1 MEENQRWASQTCW
14 SPPCGSILP
23 EGRENAL
30 LGTWAGNA
38 PLASSNKSISNLHL
52 PEPSDPHL
60 NILPTQLWHLYLI
73 YSRLG
78 FLKLRTSDILGQT
91 ILFCGELFCTMQNV
105 EQHPWSLIKRSQ
117 KQPLVVTTKNT
128 PRHCQI
134 PPGEANGPSVENQ
147 RYDSHIQ
154 GSRSLPSSTSGPAC
168 PCKATKP
175 WIRRESSQESL
186 PLGFTVHRYPTFG
199 LTPSRFIP
207 VCPSSSCWSTR
218 ARSYSSS
225 STTAIT
231 PAAGA
236 VLPHL
241 GSAEIWGQWW
251 AMLTRRS
258 TTLQSIHLQGRL
270 CIVSGKERFFSAMER
285 ETSAGPEDLGNLGVQ
300 SSAPPPKISILRLT
314 VPLLP
319 HHGPDF
325 SRSSLSRPCTQ
336 LPLQFSHNYDE
347 ILGLIFNTVCPPAAG
362 NAAMEFYLSQCVP
375 SWYLANL
382 SLIAPKASKGITRA
396 NQFYQAS
403 SWPRSTHCSS
413 ARVPVPANAFLSTW
427 TSFQPSTGQPDY
439 SVTLEGTRGYQR
451 LTYPQQR
458 GPGCHLRVSDSS
470 LTTLLPGPAF

>member
-1 MEENQRWASQTCW
+1 M
-14 SPPCGSILP
+14 
-23 EGRENAL
+23 
-30 LGTWAGNA
+30 
-38 PLASSNKSISNLHL
+38 
-52 PEPSDPHL
+52 
-60 NILPTQLWHLYLI
+60 
-73 YSRLG
+73 
-78 FLKLRTSDILGQT
+78 
-91 ILFCGELFCTMQNV
+91 
-105 EQHPWSLIKRSQ
+105 
-117 KQPLVVTTKNT
+117 
-128 PRHCQI
+128 
-134 PPGEANGPSVENQ
+134 
-147 RYDSHIQ
+147 
-154 GSRSLPSSTSGPAC
+154 
-168 PCKATKP
+168 KP

-241 GSAEIWGQWW
+241 GSAEIWGQGW

-347 ILGLIFNTVCPPAAG
+347 ILGLIFNTACPPAAG

-396 NQFYQAS
+396 NQFHQRHHDHG
-403 SWPRSTHCSS
+403 PHT
-413 ARVPVPANAFLSTW
+413 ARALEFLCQPML
-427 TSFQPSTGQPDY
+427 SFLPEPHPNPPL
-439 SVTLEGTRGYQR
+439 V
-451 LTYPQQR
+451 
-458 GPGCHLRVSDSS
+458 S
-470 LTTLLPGPAF
+470 LTTQWC